1 MKQSQEAENFLLDA
15 EEECTTWPPLE
26 PLRDNQGAVGEASG
40 LPITHEAN
48 CSRAAASTVITTAR
62 DTEDEERSTAGHSSL
77 DGTPRP
83 PSMEPTT
90 STNAKASAGGKETIE
105 EATSDKKM
113 AEGSPATLVKSTEEE
128 EEEEIMLQTSS
139 TSSKSG
145 GVDGEGVVLYQVV
158 ELVGDSQSD
167 SSDSEGGGKGTPE
180 DIAISVGASPY
191 FMIADVP
198 HSPRGLLSRDPA
210 ELALTSPGTY
220 GGNGRLEV
228 DQDVPGE

>member
-1 MKQSQEAENFLLDA
+1 MKQSQEAENFLPDA

-26 PLRDNQGAVGEASG
+26 PLRDNQDAVGEASG
-40 LPITHEAN
+40 LPNTHEAN